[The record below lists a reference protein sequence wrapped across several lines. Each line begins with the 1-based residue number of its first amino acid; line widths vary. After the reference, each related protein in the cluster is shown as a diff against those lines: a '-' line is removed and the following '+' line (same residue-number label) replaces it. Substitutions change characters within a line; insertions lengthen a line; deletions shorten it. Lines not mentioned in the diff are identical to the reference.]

1 MEYKY
6 NLVIADIETNA
17 IENFTTLDCP
27 IKFHCISILD
37 VKTLEMHEFNT
48 LKDNIEDGIKMLEQ
62 SKYVC
67 GHNFIGFDGPCIEK
81 VYGLKLNKIVDTML
95 MSKLFCRDITITDRR
110 RENFPTALVGKH
122 SLKAWGWRLG
132 NFKGNHGEKEDAW
145 EYCTPEM
152 QQYCSQDVKVTY
164 DLYKHLIQYSVS
176 SKSLE
181 LEHDF
186 ARLIRVQELN
196 GFPFDVEK
204 AEELAKELSVIL
216 MISLFEKKLTGFY
229 HNTSIVINEKGK
241 IISKY
246 RKMHIP
252 DDPGYYEKFYF
263 SPGDLGFKSTKTIY
277 GKIGSLICW
286 DQWFPEAA
294 RLTALKGAEILFYP
308 TAIGWHPKEKK
319 KFGKAQLNAWITMQ
333 RSHAVANGVYVA
345 AINRIGFEKIKNRKI
360 QFWGNSIIID
370 PYGNV
375 LRQSHFNREE
385 TIICDIDF
393 KKIEDARQHWPFL
406 RDRRIDYYKGLLKN
420 PEDE

>member
-1 MEYKY
+1 MKKK
-6 NLVIADIETNA
+6 
-17 IENFTTLDCP
+17 TT
-27 IKFHCISILD
+27 
-37 VKTLEMHEFNT
+37 
-48 LKDNIEDGIKMLEQ
+48 
-62 SKYVC
+62 
-67 GHNFIGFDGPCIEK
+67 IG
-81 VYGLKLNKIVDTML
+81 
-95 MSKLFCRDITITDRR
+95 
-110 RENFPTALVGKH
+110 
-122 SLKAWGWRLG
+122 
-132 NFKGNHGEKEDAW
+132 
-145 EYCTPEM
+145 
-152 QQYCSQDVKVTY
+152 
-164 DLYKHLIQYSVS
+164 LIQIKVS
-176 SKSLE
+176 NNPITNIKNSIKKIREAAKKNAKIICLPELFLTPYFCQTENHSKFKL
-181 LEHDF
+181 
-186 ARLIRVQELN
+186 A
-196 GFPFDVEK
+196 EK
-204 AEELAKELSVIL
+204 IPGPMTNTYCNLAKELSVIL

-263 SPGDLGFKSTKTIY
+263 SPGDPGFQSTKTIY
-277 GKIGSLICW
+277 GNIGSLICW

>member
-1 MEYKY
+1 MKKKTTIGLIQIKVSK
-6 NLVIADIETNA
+6 NLITN
-17 IENFTTLDCP
+17 IENSIKKIKEAAKKNAKIICLPELFLSPYFCQTENHSKFKLAEKIPGP
-27 IKFHCISILD
+27 I
-37 VKTLEMHEFNT
+37 TNT
-48 LKDNIEDGIKMLEQ
+48 
-62 SKYVC
+62 
-67 GHNFIGFDGPCIEK
+67 
-81 VYGLKLNKIVDTML
+81 
-95 MSKLFCRDITITDRR
+95 
-110 RENFPTALVGKH
+110 
-122 SLKAWGWRLG
+122 
-132 NFKGNHGEKEDAW
+132 
-145 EYCTPEM
+145 YC
-152 QQYCSQDVKVTY
+152 K
-164 DLYKHLIQYSVS
+164 
-176 SKSLE
+176 
-181 LEHDF
+181 
-186 ARLIRVQELN
+186 
-196 GFPFDVEK
+196 
-204 AEELAKELSVIL
+204 LAKELSVIL

-370 PYGNV
+370 PYGNI

>member
-1 MEYKY
+1 MKKKTTIGLIQIKVS
-6 NLVIADIETNA
+6 NNPITN
-17 IENFTTLDCP
+17 IENSIKKIKEAAKKNAKIICLPELFLSPYFCQTENHSKFKLAEKIPGPTTN
-27 IKFHCISILD
+27 KFC
-37 VKTLEMHEFNT
+37 K
-48 LKDNIEDGIKMLEQ
+48 
-62 SKYVC
+62 
-67 GHNFIGFDGPCIEK
+67 
-81 VYGLKLNKIVDTML
+81 
-95 MSKLFCRDITITDRR
+95 
-110 RENFPTALVGKH
+110 
-122 SLKAWGWRLG
+122 
-132 NFKGNHGEKEDAW
+132 
-145 EYCTPEM
+145 
-152 QQYCSQDVKVTY
+152 
-164 DLYKHLIQYSVS
+164 
-176 SKSLE
+176 
-181 LEHDF
+181 
-186 ARLIRVQELN
+186 
-196 GFPFDVEK
+196 
-204 AEELAKELSVIL
+204 LAKELSVLL
-216 MISLFEKKLTGFY
+216 MISLFEKKIAGYY

-375 LRQSHFNREE
+375 LKQSHFNREE